1 MTKTLTFV
9 LAAAL
14 AAPAS
19 AGLFGFGK
27 KKAASDKPESGEQLP
42 GMEKGGKDDADKPK
56 MAQEEDQ
63 NREDL
68 GLEKDRPA
76 EEQSP
81 SSDETGS
88 GAKVSENETAI
99 GEHPSEGGLPQ
110 EVVIKATG
118 SNKLKVNKPALSIEV
133 DPFESVRESLKPDQ
147 GLLLAESPLTVVWRR
162 THPEFLRNERVVSP
176 VLTTFSE
183 RPGIA
188 FSPKD
193 QLVEVLGRKLEPK
206 EVRGYQWSLTIADE
220 EGKVFQHYEGAGSP
234 PEEIVWSGEN
244 DQGEWI
250 RAGRAY
256 SPVYMFSDPG
266 GTPYTRAGEP
276 LRFKG
281 VVHQERDGLHV
292 SLDSQGLFGKAKAA
306 ETVEKEGVPL
316 LRAAADLVK
325 RKYTG
330 VPVRVE
336 AYAGG
341 KALAERQAQS
351 VESYLEK
358 ELMLQGSDIT
368 SDALAVPYGEQ
379 RLELILVNR

>member
-1 MTKTLTFV
+1 MNKTLALV
-9 LAAAL
+9 LTAAL

-27 KKAASDKPESGEQLP
+27 KKEKAQKPEAGEQLP
-42 GMEKGGKDDADKPK
+42 GMDRGASAGEDRPK
-56 MAQEEDQ
+56 MAQEEDETRQ
-63 NREDL
+63 EL

-76 EEQSP
+76 DEQPAAGDGAAP
-81 SSDETGS
+81 SGT
-88 GAKVSENETAI
+88 ETAV
-99 GEHPSEGGLPQ
+99 GEHPSDGGLPQ
-110 EVVIKATG
+110 EVVIRATG
-118 SNKLKVNKPALSIEV
+118 VNKLKVNKPPLSIEV
-133 DPFESVRESLKPDQ
+133 DNFESIRDSLKPDQ

-193 QLVEVLGRKLEPK
+193 QLQEVLGRKLEPK
-206 EVRGYQWSLTIADE
+206 ESRNYQWSLTIADE
-220 EGKVFQHYEGAGSP
+220 EGKVFQHWEGAGSP

-256 SPVYMFSDPG
+256 SPVYMFTDPG

-276 LRFKG
+276 LRYKG
-281 VVHQERDGLHV
+281 VVHQERDGLHI
-292 SLDSQGLFGKAKAA
+292 SLDSQALFGKAKAA
-306 ETVEKEGVPL
+306 EQVEKDGLPL

-330 VPVRVE
+330 IPLRVE
-336 AYAGG
+336 AYSGG
-341 KALAERQAQS
+341 KALAERQAQA
-351 VESYLEK
+351 VETYMEK
-358 ELMLQGSDIT
+358 ELMLQGQDIT
-368 SDALAVPYGEQ
+368 SDALAVPYGDQ

>member
-1 MTKTLTFV
+1 MTKILAFV
-9 LAAAL
+9 LTAAL

-27 KKAASDKPESGEQLP
+27 KKAAAKPDAEGERLP
-42 GMEKGGKDDADKPK
+42 GMDRGDGSDRPK
-56 MAQEEDQ
+56 MAQEEEE
-63 NREDL
+63 NRAEL
-68 GLEKDRPA
+68 GLEKDRPP
-76 EEQSP
+76 EEQSAGEE
-81 SSDETGS
+81 SGS
-88 GAKVSENETAI
+88 GGRVSESETSI

-118 SNKLKVNKPALSIEV
+118 NNKLKVNKPALSIEV
-133 DPFESVRESLKPDQ
+133 DPFESIRDSLKPDQ

-162 THPEFLRNERVVSP
+162 THPEFMRNERVVSP
-176 VLTTFSE
+176 ALTTFSE
-183 RPGIA
+183 RAGMV

-193 QLVEVLGRKLEPK
+193 QLQEVLGRKLEPK
-206 EVRGYQWSLTIADE
+206 ESRGYQWSLTIADE

-256 SPVYMFSDPG
+256 SPVYMFTDPG

-281 VVHQERDGLHV
+281 VVHQERDGLHI
-292 SLDSQGLFGKAKAA
+292 SLDSQGLFGKAKAS
-306 ETVEKEGVPL
+306 EQVEKEGVPL

-341 KALAERQAQS
+341 KLLAERQAQS
-351 VESYLEK
+351 VESYMEK
-358 ELMLQGSDIT
+358 ELMLQSQEIT

>member
-1 MTKTLTFV
+1 MTKTLALI
-9 LAAAL
+9 LAVGILSAVEG
-14 AAPAS
+14 PAW

-27 KKAASDKPESGEQLP
+27 KKADKPDGPALP
-42 GMEKGGKDDADKPK
+42 GMEKGAADPGDRPK
-56 MAQEEDQ
+56 MAQEEEQ
-63 NREDL
+63 TREEL

-76 EEQSP
+76 EEQGEGGAPKAS
-81 SSDETGS
+81 ET
-88 GAKVSENETAI
+88 ETAV
-99 GEHPSEGGLPQ
+99 GQHASDGGMPD
-110 EVVIKATG
+110 EVVIKAVG
-118 SNKLKVNKPALSIEV
+118 NNKLKVNKPSLSIEV
-133 DPFESVRESLKPDQ
+133 DPYESIRDSLKPDQ

-162 THPEFLRNERVVSP
+162 THPELLRNERVVSP
-176 VLTTFSE
+176 ALTTFSE
-183 RPGIA
+183 RPGMV

-193 QLVEVLGRKLEPK
+193 QLQEVLGRKLEPR
-206 EVRGYQWSLTIADE
+206 EARNYQWSLTIADE

-256 SPVYMFSDPG
+256 SPVYMFTDPG

-281 VVHQERDGLHV
+281 VVHQERDGLHI
-292 SLDSQGLFGKAKAA
+292 SLDSQSLFGKAKAA
-306 ETVEKEGVPL
+306 ESVEKEGLPL
-316 LRAAADLVK
+316 LRAASDLVK

-330 VPVRVE
+330 VPLRVE

-341 KALAERQAQS
+341 KALAERQAQA

-358 ELMLQGSDIT
+358 ELMLQAQDIT
-368 SDALAVPYGEQ
+368 SDALAVPYAEQ

>member
-1 MTKTLTFV
+1 MTKI
-9 LAAAL
+9 LALIL
-14 AAPAS
+14 AVGILSAVEGPAY

-27 KKAASDKPESGEQLP
+27 KKADKPEGEALP
-42 GMEKGGKDDADKPK
+42 GMEKGAGDPGDRTK
-56 MAQEEDQ
+56 MAQEEEQ
-63 NREDL
+63 TREEL

-76 EEQSP
+76 EEQGRGEGDAPKAS
-81 SSDETGS
+81 ET
-88 GAKVSENETAI
+88 ETAV
-99 GEHPSEGGLPQ
+99 GQHPSEGGMPD
-110 EVVIKATG
+110 EVVIKAVG
-118 SNKLKVNKPALSIEV
+118 NNKLKVNKPSLSIEV
-133 DPFESVRESLKPDQ
+133 DPYESIRDSLKPDQ

-176 VLTTFSE
+176 AITTFSE
-183 RPGIA
+183 RPGMV
-188 FSPKD
+188 FTPKD
-193 QLVEVLGRKLEPK
+193 QLQEVLGRKLEPK
-206 EVRGYQWSLTIADE
+206 ESRSYQWSLTIADE

-256 SPVYMFSDPG
+256 SPVYMFTDPG

-281 VVHQERDGLHV
+281 VVHQERDGLHI

-306 ETVEKEGVPL
+306 ESVEKEGLPL

-330 VPVRVE
+330 VPLRVE

-341 KALAERQAQS
+341 KALAERQSQA
-351 VESYLEK
+351 VESYFEK
-358 ELMLQGSDIT
+358 ELMLQAQDIT
-368 SDALAVPYGEQ
+368 SDALAVPYAEQ

>member
-1 MTKTLTFV
+1 MNTTLALILT
-9 LAAAL
+9 AAL

-27 KKAASDKPESGEQLP
+27 KKEKTPAPEAGERLP
-42 GMEKGGKDDADKPK
+42 GMERGAAEGGDLPK
-56 MAQEEDQ
+56 MAQEEDETRQ
-63 NREDL
+63 EL

-76 EEQSP
+76 DEQP
-81 SSDETGS
+81 GASSGT
-88 GAKVSENETAI
+88 ETAI

-110 EVVIKATG
+110 EVVIRAVGT
-118 SNKLKVNKPALSIEV
+118 NKLKVNKPSLAIEV
-133 DPFESVRESLKPDQ
+133 DNFESIRDSLKPDQ

-193 QLVEVLGRKLEPK
+193 QLQEVLGRKLEPK
-206 EVRGYQWSLTIADE
+206 ESRNYQWSLTIADE
-220 EGKVFQHYEGAGSP
+220 EGKVFQHWEGAGSP

-256 SPVYMFSDPG
+256 SPVYMFTDPG

-276 LRFKG
+276 LRYKG
-281 VVHQERDGLHV
+281 VVHQERDGLHI
-292 SLDSQGLFGKAKAA
+292 SLDSQALFGKAKAA
-306 ETVEKEGVPL
+306 EQVEKEGLPL

-330 VPVRVE
+330 IPLRVE
-336 AYAGG
+336 AYSGG
-341 KALAERQAQS
+341 KALAERQAQA
-351 VESYLEK
+351 VETYMEG
-358 ELMLQGSDIT
+358 ELMLQGQDIT